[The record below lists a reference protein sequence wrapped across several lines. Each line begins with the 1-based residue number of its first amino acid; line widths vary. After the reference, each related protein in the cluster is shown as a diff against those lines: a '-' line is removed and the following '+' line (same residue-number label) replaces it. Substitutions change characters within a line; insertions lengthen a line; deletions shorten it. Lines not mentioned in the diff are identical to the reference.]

1 MFCLQYM
8 LNCCLIKG
16 TWTTACAWRRC
27 AADFAG
33 LIICL
38 CTELN
43 YRQGLRFIR
52 SVVPLCLSYFWCGFS
67 EHQPPRL
74 RNIIGNLCLEI
85 NGIVIYHTERSS
97 LIFLYF
103 FSGLIFS
110 GTQCYSTSL
119 QFKLA
124 FCSFSCYLWSF
135 SQPLLLHLLYVSFMN
150 VLNRRLHRSIR

>member
-8 LNCCLIKG
+8 LNRCLIKG
-16 TWTTACAWRRC
+16 TWTTAWAWRRC

-38 CTELN
+38 RTELN

-74 RNIIGNLCLEI
+74 RNIIGNLCLRI
-85 NGIVIYHTERSS
+85 NGIVIYHTEKSS

-103 FSGLIFS
+103 FFR
-110 GTQCYSTSL
+110 TD
-119 QFKLA
+119 F
-124 FCSFSCYLWSF
+124 FRYLM
-135 SQPLLLHLLYVSFMN
+135 LLHFTAL
-150 VLNRRLHRSIR
+150 